1 MFFRKKKKVINVEG
15 MSCEHCV
22 IKIQKALEQLID
34 VIKVKVDLKEK
45 RVFVYYQNDLDSIL
59 LQKTIEELGYIV
71 TGVKEEN

>member
-22 IKIQKALEQLID
+22 VKIQKALEQLID